1 MAINLCITYT
11 EVVAVVGGWILYR
24 QMSSYRSI
32 PWKQWTSAPC
42 GASVNYFQGMER
54 YSDILLYRVFME
66 HIIILVVLP
75 AVVWLPKPMTAKDTM
90 KKSDPLVASFC
101 AICNAMCSRHKY
113 CKLIKQAK
121 SGDMQFMHV
130 IIAVTDTTHKTILYK
145 KRGVNCR
152 HGSRNFRQGSKLSL
166 NFEKQKKKKR
176 GEKTKEKE
184 DFVVVL
190 SLL

>member
-1 MAINLCITYT
+1 
-11 EVVAVVGGWILYR
+11 
-24 QMSSYRSI
+24 
-32 PWKQWTSAPC
+32 
-42 GASVNYFQGMER
+42 
-54 YSDILLYRVFME
+54 ME

-130 IIAVTDTTHKTILYK
+130 IIADHRHHTQDHFVQEKGRQLQARIQEFSSGVQTFVKFWKAK
-145 KRGVNCR
+145 KKKKEER
-152 HGSRNFRQGSKLSL
+152 
-166 NFEKQKKKKR
+166 KQKKKKILWWFFPFCR
-176 GEKTKEKE
+176 LY
-184 DFVVVL
+184 DLNRL
-190 SLL
+190 SRHLFTYKFITVEGMVFFCTTAIPSLQNTHLTW